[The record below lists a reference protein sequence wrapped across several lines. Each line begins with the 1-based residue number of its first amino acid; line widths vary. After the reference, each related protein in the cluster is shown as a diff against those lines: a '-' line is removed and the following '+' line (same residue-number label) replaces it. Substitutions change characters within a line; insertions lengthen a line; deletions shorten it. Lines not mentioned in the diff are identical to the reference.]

1 MTTHAAYKKLAERTG
16 HADSEL
22 LLKIFSKAMTP
33 EEAEFLLALPAAN
46 EDLAARFDLQED
58 AVEEKIKE
66 LMRRGLV
73 VPTRK
78 GARFPR
84 DLSFIRDEMLS
95 SSPELITAE
104 LPGLWKELYE
114 SEWRAELA
122 EALSAV
128 EFQALRI
135 LPAQNA
141 VPADVKLLPWED
153 VGQII
158 EAAKSVAV
166 RDCACRVMMKACDL
180 PVHTCMQFNR
190 RADYSLGRGGSK
202 QVTVD
207 EVRVI
212 ALSSED
218 AGVVPIVANIGAMER
233 LDYICYCCGC
243 CCSVI
248 EPLKGFDRLSE
259 GLAKSRFMAVV
270 DQEVCTGCQTCVERC
285 HFDAIEMEKVP
296 GSKKLK
302 ASVDPEKCF
311 GCGLCVLTCEE
322 DALTLKLVRPPE
334 HIPGTHMELIP

>member
-1 MTTHAAYKKLAERTG
+1 MTTHEAYRKLAEMTR

-22 LLKIFSKAMTP
+22 LIKIFSRAMSP

-46 EDLAARFDLQED
+46 DDLAIKFNLKED
-58 AVEEKIKE
+58 AVEERIQE
-66 LMRRGLV
+66 LMKRGLV
-73 VPTRK
+73 VPSRK

-95 SSPELITAE
+95 SSPEFIPPE

-114 SEWRAELA
+114 REWRDELA

-128 EFQALRI
+128 EFQALRV
-135 LPAQNA
+135 LPAQKA
-141 VPADVKLLPWED
+141 VPPDVELLPWED

-158 EAAKSVAV
+158 GAAKSVAV
-166 RDCACRVMMKACDL
+166 RDCACRIMMKGCQL

-202 QVTVD
+202 QVTVE
-207 EVRVI
+207 EVRAT

-233 LDYICYCCGC
+233 LDYICYCCDC
-243 CCSVI
+243 CCSVLD
-248 EPLKGFDRLSE
+248 PLKRVERLHE

-270 DQEVCTGCQTCVERC
+270 DQDACTGCQTCVERC
-285 HFDAIEMEKVP
+285 HFDAIEMVKVP
-296 GSKKLK
+296 GAKKLK
-302 ASVDPEKCF
+302 AAVDPEKCF
-311 GCGLCVLTCEE
+311 GCGLCVLTCED
-322 DALTLKLVRPPE
+322 DALTLKLERPPE
-334 HIPGTHMELIP
+334 HIPGTHLELIP